1 MNEASQCDKNHI
13 HRYGQRTDLTSMI
26 TGKCI
31 FAQTIY
37 THTIAISN
45 KTIEIQEDK
54 FFTVVLIYHNVALR
68 APPKRTQRDSAA
80 KTVKRDA
87 FPGVN
92 RKNAS
97 GLFSARCMTMHE
109 TEWQSVW
116 ARPLSLRLIF
126 GSFLSVCVT
135 FHARTHP
142 SATTFNSPPLAH
154 TQNTDGH
161 TDVS

>member
-1 MNEASQCDKNHI
+1 MQSLPLNASLN
-13 HRYGQRTDLTSMI
+13 DLADREEPSMRKSFV
-26 TGKCI
+26 TCR
-31 FAQTIY
+31 
-37 THTIAISN
+37 AIP
-45 KTIEIQEDK
+45 
-54 FFTVVLIYHNVALR
+54 IYHNVSLR
-68 APPKRTQRDSAA
+68 APPKRAQRDSGA

-87 FPGVN
+87 FPRVN

-97 GLFSARCMTMHE
+97 GLLSARCMTMHE

>member
-68 APPKRTQRDSAA
+68 APPKRTQRDSGA

>member
-68 APPKRTQRDSAA
+68 APPKRAQRDSGA

-142 SATTFNSPPLAH
+142 SATPFNSPPLAH

>member
-1 MNEASQCDKNHI
+1 MQSLPLNASLN
-13 HRYGQRTDLTSMI
+13 DLADREEPSMRKSFV
-26 TGKCI
+26 TCR
-31 FAQTIY
+31 
-37 THTIAISN
+37 AIP
-45 KTIEIQEDK
+45 
-54 FFTVVLIYHNVALR
+54 IYHNVSLR
-68 APPKRTQRDSAA
+68 APPKRAQRDSGA

-142 SATTFNSPPLAH
+142 SATPFNSPPLAH

>member
-1 MNEASQCDKNHI
+1 MQSLPLNASLN
-13 HRYGQRTDLTSMI
+13 DLADREEPSMRKSFV
-26 TGKCI
+26 TCR
-31 FAQTIY
+31 
-37 THTIAISN
+37 AIP
-45 KTIEIQEDK
+45 
-54 FFTVVLIYHNVALR
+54 IYHNVALR
-68 APPKRTQRDSAA
+68 APPKRTQRDSGA

-126 GSFLSVCVT
+126 RSFLSVCVT

>member
-1 MNEASQCDKNHI
+1 MQSLPLNASLN
-13 HRYGQRTDLTSMI
+13 DLADREEPSMRKSFV
-26 TGKCI
+26 TCR
-31 FAQTIY
+31 
-37 THTIAISN
+37 AIP
-45 KTIEIQEDK
+45 
-54 FFTVVLIYHNVALR
+54 IYHNVALR
-68 APPKRTQRDSAA
+68 APPKRTQRDSGA

-87 FPGVN
+87 FPVVN

>member
-68 APPKRTQRDSAA
+68 APLKRAQRDSGA

>member
-1 MNEASQCDKNHI
+1 MQH
-13 HRYGQRTDLTSMI
+13 
-26 TGKCI
+26 
-31 FAQTIY
+31 
-37 THTIAISN
+37 HT
-45 KTIEIQEDK
+45 
-54 FFTVVLIYHNVALR
+54 IYHNVALR
-68 APPKRTQRDSAA
+68 APLKHAQRDSDA
-80 KTVKRDA
+80 KTAKRGV
-87 FPGVN
+87 FPGLN

-97 GLFSARCMTMHE
+97 GTFSARCMTMHE
-109 TEWQSVW
+109 TEWRSVW

>member
-54 FFTVVLIYHNVALR
+54 FFTVVLIYHNVALH
-68 APPKRTQRDSAA
+68 APLKRVQRDSGA